1 MAYNGFRALELS
13 QQLAAECL
21 IVADV
26 FPQTEQ
32 GRGLADQL
40 TRAATGAALNI
51 AEGSARRSYKDYRRF
66 LDSSHASLREVQ
78 VALTI
83 IWKAGY
89 IDEATYQRLEA
100 LRDEASRTIYGVMR
114 SVNRKIEGGQTR
126 RPL

>member
-1 MAYNGFRALELS
+1 M
-13 QQLAAECL
+13 
-21 IVADV
+21 
-26 FPQTEQ
+26 
-32 GRGLADQL
+32 
-40 TRAATGAALNI
+40 
-51 AEGSARRSYKDYRRF
+51 
-66 LDSSHASLREVQ
+66 
-78 VALTI
+78 ALTI